1 MNRNRTL
8 FECVFKEG
16 YIWFPHYVHFNP
28 RSLGMQRRSWI
39 FKQAFPDK
47 ESSICTRESWERI
60 TQDKIIFIYDEQTK
74 KLTKMENK

>member
-1 MNRNRTL
+1 
-8 FECVFKEG
+8 
-16 YIWFPHYVHFNP
+16 
-28 RSLGMQRRSWI
+28 MQRRSWI